1 MEGQISIFDY
11 LEESQKIYSLDIR
24 GLCDDPYC
32 PKCDYA
38 FITYGSQKEID
49 CDCCPKCGIKV
60 DWTRWHRMNDEEE
73 LC

>member
-1 MEGQISIFDY
+1 MEGQISIFEY
-11 LEESQKIYSLDIR
+11 LEESQKIYPLDIR

-60 DWTRWHRMNDEEE
+60 DWTHWHRMNDEEE